1 MKVQRIKERGW
12 YTQEGAA
19 IKGAHLSRRL
29 LEKAGN
35 RKKLVLLTLTL
46 DPEKHADEAAGYEWG
61 SEVLRRVMYDLR
73 QYLGEFEHMWK
84 LETQEN
90 GWPHWHILIFRGGVP
105 RHQFGEVLRVIGSR
119 WLAGSSLQG
128 IDLKRVDVRGVKYLC
143 KYVSKSQIWPDWMLD
158 LCRIRIYGTSKGFW
172 GALVSASEKVGDKVE
187 RKCEPLPPK
196 TYRERLENAFRSVIL
211 WTNNGWG
218 FYGRLNKSWFDYAV
232 GEARDVLDIPDWWD
246 LESGECRDLCKE
258 LGAIFQI
265 SPLLMRGAIPF

>member
-19 IKGAHLSRRL
+19 IKGSQLSRRL

-90 GWPHWHILIFRGGVP
+90 GWPHWHVLIFRGGVP

-128 IDLKRVDVRGVKYLC
+128 IDLKRVDVRGIKYLC

-172 GALVSASEKVGDKVE
+172 GAAASSEKVGDKVE
-187 RKCEPLPPK
+187 KKAEPLPAK
-196 TYRERLENAFRSVIL
+196 TYRERLETAFRSVIL

-218 FYGRLNKSWFDYAV
+218 FYGRLKKSWWDYSV
-232 GEARDVLDIPDWWD
+232 TEARDVLDIPDWWD
-246 LESGECRDLCKE
+246 LESGECRELCRD

-265 SPLLMRGAIPF
+265 SPMLMRGAIPF